1 MSLPNQ
7 PFFISIHIWHLFFF
21 YLTMEII
28 HNQHLWPKAHS
39 TPMWDTAQS
48 QSTTISSSICQWS
61 AGSFQSLVRHHVYKL
76 GMHTPALLLC
86 LGRLRCEPRCWA
98 LCHSPQSALGAFS
111 KPTLQTGGALPRCR
125 SDCYWPRLHGR
136 PLYCFR
142 VKCTLPFREL
152 PGNVLCVLL
161 WLWLHASPLKDC
173 GDQVFGCHV
182 SQIILI
188 IYRVFI

>member
-98 LCHSPQSALGAFS
+98 LCHSPQSALGACRQVALS
-111 KPTLQTGGALPRCR
+111 HAAALIVTGPVCMEDHCTASGWNAHFPSGNCLEMSCVFFY
-125 SDCYWPRLHGR
+125 DYDYMLLH
-136 PLYCFR
+136 LKT
-142 VKCTLPFREL
+142 VVTKCL
-152 PGNVLCVLL
+152 VVM
-161 WLWLHASPLKDC
+161 
-173 GDQVFGCHV
+173 CHK
-182 SQIILI
+182 L
-188 IYRVFI
+188 FW